1 VALRAWYSLTLPE
14 RSIFLIVALLQAFVG
29 YNGQWDAI
37 VAVST
42 TLSLAPSHRNFP
54 WGMEKGRL
62 PLDSRLLS
70 WELIYCRV
78 FVLACYDLIGVD
90 SK

>member
-1 VALRAWYSLTLPE
+1 MALGACYSLTLTE
-14 RSIFLIVALLQAFVG
+14 RSIFLIVALLQASVG

-54 WGMEKGRL
+54 RGMEKDRL
-62 PLDSRLLS
+62 PLDKRLLS
-70 WELIYCRV
+70 WELIYRRV
-78 FVLACYDLIGVD
+78 FVLVCYDVIGVD